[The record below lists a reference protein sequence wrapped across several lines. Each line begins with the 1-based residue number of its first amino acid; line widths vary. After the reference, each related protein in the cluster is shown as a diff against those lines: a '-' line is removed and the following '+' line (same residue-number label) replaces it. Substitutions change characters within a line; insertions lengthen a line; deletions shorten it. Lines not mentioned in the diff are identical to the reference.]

1 MSKVTVIGGGSWGSA
16 LASVLAKQGHDV
28 VILVRRQDM
37 ADALMK
43 GVSPRL
49 NDMPIT
55 APRLA
60 STDAAEALA
69 DAEAVLVVVPVAAT
83 NDALTLITTYAPSD
97 AIVALT
103 AKGLDAET
111 GALQTELADQHLR
124 HLGRDI
130 VMLCGPSF
138 ADETAAGKPCCL
150 VAASQHEEQAQAI
163 ASLFHASTARVYTSP
178 DPIGVAVA
186 SSAKNVIA
194 IAAGITS
201 ALGLGDNARAA
212 LIVRGLAE
220 TTRLALALGGQQQ
233 TLFGLAGVGDMML
246 TCTDTHSRNYSYGVA
261 LGSGQAP
268 AQALAEG
275 ARTAASLARRAK
287 DIGVETP
294 IISAIH
300 RVVND
305 GADIKKEIQA
315 LLARPVDQEW
325 IKLDETTTTTPTT

>member
-16 LASVLAKQGHDV
+16 LASVLAGQGHDV
-28 VILVRRQDM
+28 TILVRRQEM

-43 GVSPRL
+43 GISPRL
-49 NDMPIT
+49 NAMPIN

-60 STDAAEALA
+60 TTQAEEALA
-69 DAEAVLVVVPVAAT
+69 NVEAVLVVVPVAAT
-83 NDALTLITTYAPSD
+83 ISALTLITQYAPSGV
-97 AIVALT
+97 IVALT

-111 GALQTELADQHLR
+111 GALQTELADQ

-150 VAASQHEEQAQAI
+150 VAASKHDEHAQAI
-163 ASLFHASTARVYTSP
+163 ASLFHASTVRVYTSQ

-233 TLFGLAGVGDMML
+233 TLFGLAGMGDMIL

-268 AQALAEG
+268 GIALAEG
-275 ARTAASLARRAK
+275 ARTAASLARRAEMMR
-287 DIGVETP
+287 VETP

-305 GADIKKEIQA
+305 GADIKLEIQA
-315 LLARPVDQEW
+315 LLARPVDQE
-325 IKLDETTTTTPTT
+325 

>member
-1 MSKVTVIGGGSWGSA
+1 MSKLTVIGGGSWGSA
-16 LASVLAKQGHDV
+16 LASVLAGQGHDV
-28 VILVRRQDM
+28 TFLVRREAM

-43 GVSPRL
+43 GISPRL
-49 NDMPIT
+49 NDLPIA

-60 STDAAEALA
+60 TTHPEEALA
-69 DAEAVLVVVPVAAT
+69 EAEAVLVVVPVAAT
-83 NDALTLITTYAPSD
+83 IAALRLITEYAPSD
-97 AIVALT
+97 AVVALT

-111 GALQTELADQHLR
+111 GALQTELADQHL
-124 HLGRDI
+124 GREI

-150 VAASQHEEQAQAI
+150 VAASTHDEKAQAI
-163 ASLFHASTARVYTSP
+163 ASLFHASTIRVYTSR

-186 SSAKNVIA
+186 SSSKNVIA
-194 IAAGITS
+194 IAAGITA

-220 TTRLALALGGQQQ
+220 STRLALALGGQQE
-233 TLFGLAGVGDMML
+233 TLFGLAGVGDMIL

-261 LGSGQAP
+261 LGLGQAP
-268 AQALAEG
+268 GMALAEG
-275 ARTAASLARRAK
+275 ARTAASVARRAEK
-287 DIGVETP
+287 MGVETP
-294 IISAIH
+294 IISAIN

-305 GADIKKEIQA
+305 GADIKTEIQA

-325 IKLDETTTTTPTT
+325 MKP